1 MLDSKLKDQLKAYL
15 KMLKSNVTIG
25 LSLNEDENSKK
36 LKSFVEDVE
45 SLSDKIKIKE
55 EKLDFTP
62 AFSLNGE
69 FEHGKIVFAGIP
81 LGHEFE
87 SFVLALLQV
96 GGIEPKISN
105 EEKERIESIK
115 EKRNFETIVSLSCHN
130 CPEVVQA
137 FNIMAVLN
145 KNISHTM
152 IEGSINQ
159 DICEQRDVM
168 VVPAIFENGEFLDG
182 GKKTMA
188 SLLDLVAEKVQKDL
202 SDFKDYDILIV
213 GAGPSSA
220 TAAIYG
226 ARKGLKVAIVADEF
240 GGQVNETLDIENIT
254 GILKTEGPK
263 YMLSVKNQ
271 VENLGV
277 DIIEGVKAVDF
288 EKKDDEFN
296 IILEDGAKINSKSLI
311 FATGTRWRLLGIDG
325 EEKFKNKGVAFCT
338 HCDGPLFKGKDVA
351 VVGGGNSGIEAA
363 IDLASIA
370 KTVTV
375 LEFLPE
381 LKADKILQT
390 KLESFQN
397 VKVITS
403 AQTTKL
409 LGDKKLT
416 GLEYIDRNTK
426 EEKTIDLAGVFIQ
439 IGQIPNTEWLE
450 GKIKL
455 TDRGEIEV
463 EKDGSTNIE
472 GIFAAGDAINSV
484 YKQIIIAAGS
494 GATAAL
500 SAFNY
505 LIRK

>member
-1 MLDSKLKDQLKAYL
+1 M
-15 KMLKSNVTIG
+15 
-25 LSLNEDENSKK
+25 
-36 LKSFVEDVE
+36 
-45 SLSDKIKIKE
+45 
-55 EKLDFTP
+55 
-62 AFSLNGE
+62 
-69 FEHGKIVFAGIP
+69 
-81 LGHEFE
+81 
-87 SFVLALLQV
+87 
-96 GGIEPKISN
+96 
-105 EEKERIESIK
+105 
-115 EKRNFETIVSLSCHN
+115 
-130 CPEVVQA
+130 
-137 FNIMAVLN
+137 
-145 KNISHTM
+145 
-152 IEGSINQ
+152 
-159 DICEQRDVM
+159 
-168 VVPAIFENGEFLDG
+168 
-182 GKKTMA
+182 
-188 SLLDLVAEKVQKDL
+188 
-202 SDFKDYDILIV
+202 
-213 GAGPSSA
+213 
-220 TAAIYG
+220 
-226 ARKGLKVAIVADEF
+226 
-240 GGQVNETLDIENIT
+240 
-254 GILKTEGPK
+254 
-263 YMLSVKNQ
+263 
-271 VENLGV
+271 
-277 DIIEGVKAVDF
+277 
-288 EKKDDEFN
+288 
-296 IILEDGAKINSKSLI
+296 
-311 FATGTRWRLLGIDG
+311 
-325 EEKFKNKGVAFCT
+325 
-338 HCDGPLFKGKDVA
+338 A

>member
-168 VVPAIFENGEFLDG
+168 AVPAIFENGEFLDG
-182 GKKTMA
+182 GKKN
-188 SLLDLVAEKVQKDL
+188 
-202 SDFKDYDILIV
+202 
-213 GAGPSSA
+213 
-220 TAAIYG
+220 YG
-226 ARKGLKVAIVADEF
+226 KSFRPCSRKS
-240 GGQVNETLDIENIT
+240 
-254 GILKTEGPK
+254 PK
-263 YMLSVKNQ
+263 
-271 VENLGV
+271 
-277 DIIEGVKAVDF
+277 
-288 EKKDDEFN
+288 
-296 IILEDGAKINSKSLI
+296 
-311 FATGTRWRLLGIDG
+311 R
-325 EEKFKNKGVAFCT
+325 
-338 HCDGPLFKGKDVA
+338 
-351 VVGGGNSGIEAA
+351 
-363 IDLASIA
+363 
-370 KTVTV
+370 
-375 LEFLPE
+375 
-381 LKADKILQT
+381 
-390 KLESFQN
+390 
-397 VKVITS
+397 
-403 AQTTKL
+403 
-409 LGDKKLT
+409 
-416 GLEYIDRNTK
+416 
-426 EEKTIDLAGVFIQ
+426 FIQ
-439 IGQIPNTEWLE
+439 FQRL
-450 GKIKL
+450 
-455 TDRGEIEV
+455 R
-463 EKDGSTNIE
+463 
-472 GIFAAGDAINSV
+472 
-484 YKQIIIAAGS
+484 
-494 GATAAL
+494 
-500 SAFNY
+500 Y
-505 LIRK
+505 LDSRSRTK